1 MSEGF
6 LGRWSRRKL
15 DVKEGKAVEAEPA
28 AGEPVPP
35 TAARPVAAS
44 RCPRRA
50 TLPSPPEGRC
60 RPSRHLSRW
69 KT

>member
-28 AGEPVPP
+28 AG
-35 TAARPVAAS
+35 A
-44 RCPRRA
+44 
-50 TLPSPPEGRC
+50 
-60 RPSRHLSRW
+60 
-69 KT
+69 